1 MHDLSKKLL
10 SLRKQQGFTQAEVAE
25 KLNVSF
31 QAVSLWERGET
42 CPDVDNL
49 VMLANLYGV
58 STDTLLQNMA
68 PDMALLSAPKPQIF
82 DESRM
87 STYISTYA
95 GVKRMTQT
103 VKALPFARNC
113 HQGQYRKDRKVP
125 YIYHPLTVACHA
137 LALGLEDDSLV
148 AACLLHDVC
157 EDCGV
162 APADLPVSEETKQ
175 IVALVTKDKR
185 FYSGDHATYYQ
196 KLYQNPR
203 AMLVKLLDR
212 AHNVSGMVFGFEK
225 KKIISYINETET
237 VFYPM
242 MQAAKTD
249 YPQYKN
255 ALFLIKYQ
263 MVSTIET
270 IKHLLK
276 A

>member
-1 MHDLSKKLL
+1 MMELSKKLHD
-10 SLRKQQGFTQAEVAE
+10 LRKNCGFTQTEVAE

-42 CPDVDNL
+42 CPDIANI
-49 VMLANLYGV
+49 LALADLYGV
-58 STDTLLQNMA
+58 STDVLLREAA
-68 PDMALLSAPKPQIF
+68 PDIELLSDPNPKLF

-95 GVKRMTQT
+95 GVKGMTQT
-103 VKALPFARNC
+103 VKALPFARSC
-113 HQGQYRKDRKVP
+113 HSGQMRKDKTVP

-137 LALGLEDDSLV
+137 LSLGLEDDSLV

-162 APADLPVSEETKQ
+162 LAADLPVNEYIKE
-175 IVALVTKDKR
+175 IVALVTKDRR
-185 FYSGDHATYYQ
+185 FYEGDHAGYYQ
-196 KLYQNPR
+196 RLYQNPK

-212 AHNVSGMVFGFEK
+212 VHNVSGMVFGFDK
-225 KKIISYINETET
+225 KKLISYINETET

-242 MQAAKTD
+242 IQAAKID

-263 MVSTIET
+263 MRSTIET
-270 IKHLLK
+270 IKYLLK
-276 A
+276 Q

>member
-1 MHDLSKKLL
+1 MIDLSKKLHD
-10 SLRKQQGFTQAEVAE
+10 LRRQKGYTQAEVAE

-42 CPDVDNL
+42 CPDIDNI
-49 VMLANLYGV
+49 VALADLYSV
-58 STDTLLQNMA
+58 STD
-68 PDMALLSAPKPQIF
+68 ALLRKTAAADMLSVPKPQIF
-82 DESRM
+82 DEKRM

-95 GVKRMTQT
+95 GVKGMTQT
-103 VKALPFARNC
+103 VKALPFARSC
-113 HQGQYRKDRKVP
+113 HEDQLRKDGKVP
-125 YIYHPLTVACHA
+125 YIYHPLTAACHA
-137 LALGLEDDSLV
+137 LAMGLEDDSLV

-162 APADLPVSEETKQ
+162 AIDDLPVDEKTKE
-175 IVALVTKDKR
+175 IVALVTKDSS
-185 FYSGDHATYYQ
+185 FYSGNHDEYYK

-203 AMLVKLLDR
+203 ALMVKLLDR
-212 AHNVSGMVFGFEK
+212 AQNVSGMVFGFKKEK
-225 KKIISYINETET
+225 LAAYINETET

-263 MVSTIET
+263 MMSVVET
-270 IKHLLK
+270 IKQLMK
-276 A
+276 

>member
-1 MHDLSKKLL
+1 MIDLSKKLL
-10 SLRKQQGFTQAEVAE
+10 QLRKRNGFTQSEVAE

-42 CPDVDNL
+42 CPDIDNM
-49 VMLANLYGV
+49 VALADLYHV
-58 STDTLLQNMA
+58 SIDTLLKEMS
-68 PDMALLSAPKPQIF
+68 PDIQMLSYPKPKLF

-95 GVKRMTQT
+95 GVKGMTQT
-103 VKALPFARNC
+103 VKAMPFARGY
-113 HQGQYRKDRKVP
+113 HSGQMRKDGTVP

-162 APADLPVSEETKQ
+162 SPADLPVTEDTRE
-175 IVALVTKDKR
+175 IVSLVTKDQSFNK
-185 FYSGDHATYYQ
+185 GDHAGYYQ
-196 KLYQNPR
+196 RLYQNPK
-203 AMLVKLLDR
+203 ALMVKLLDR
-212 AHNVSGMVFGFEK
+212 THNVSGMVFGFHKEK
-225 KKIISYINETET
+225 LISYINETET

-242 MQAAKTD
+242 LQAAKTD

-255 ALFLIKYQ
+255 AFFLIKYQ
-263 MVSTIET
+263 MMSTIET
-270 IKHLLK
+270 IKYLLS
-276 A
+276 